1 MAEDSG
7 STARGDEPA
16 AREPTGQQSDAGAP
30 SRKDWWA
37 LAALCIP
44 LIMVSIDGTILN
56 VALPSIAK
64 ALNTTNT
71 QLVWIN
77 SGYIIMFG
85 ATILFSGNL
94 ADKYGRKWTLV
105 VGMLV
110 FITGSIWSG
119 VSTTANSLIAARM
132 LQGIGGGLIAPSTL
146 ALISN
151 IFRPPARAR
160 AIAIWAGISGVGVA
174 LGPILG
180 GILLS
185 AFFWGSVFFVNIP
198 VVGVGLVMV
207 FFLVPN
213 SKDAD
218 APRIDYVGVVLSMLG
233 LFAFFYF
240 LIQWPNLHITNYK
253 LLIALGLSSVLMGG
267 FVFWELKNKNPLL
280 EVRFFLMKSFTVG
293 ILSISI
299 VFFALFGLLF
309 QLTLYLQAVQGYSP
323 LSAGFALVPFAL
335 VLLVAAPA
343 APRLAERVG
352 NRWLVAAGMIILTA
366 GMVTFIFTTTTTG
379 YFVVF
384 VGLVLSGAGIAFVQP
399 PSSNAIM
406 SSVPQTKTGMASAA
420 NAAIRQVG
428 GSMGIALIG
437 GVAAL
442 VYGNQLTKSGALNG
456 LTPGNAATAK
466 ASITGALSVGG
477 SSLIKAADAA
487 FVKGLHAAMLMTA
500 IIAGAGIVLAL
511 LTLPKQKSKRSL
523 QQSRSLVVQGPT
535 QDELNEQQGD

>member
-1 MAEDSG
+1 MAEDSKSPDG
-7 STARGDEPA
+7 EPVSEEQA
-16 AREPTGQQSDAGAP
+16 AVEGEGAPP

-64 ALNTTNT
+64 ALNTTNA

-94 ADKYGRKWTLV
+94 ADKYGRKWTLII
-105 VGMLV
+105 GMII
-110 FITGSIWSG
+110 FISGSIWSG
-119 VSTTANSLIAARM
+119 LSTTATSLIAARM
-132 LQGIGGGLIAPSTL
+132 VQGIGGGLIAPSTL

-151 IFRPPARAR
+151 IFHPPARAR

-180 GILLS
+180 GLLLS
-185 AFFWGSVFFVNIP
+185 TFFWGSVFFVNIP

-207 FFLVPN
+207 FLLVPN
-213 SKDAD
+213 SKDLD
-218 APRIDYVGVVLSMLG
+218 APRIDYLGVVLSMLG

-253 LLIALGLSSVLMGG
+253 VLIALGLSIVLMGG
-267 FVFWELKNKNPLL
+267 FLLWELKNPDPLL
-280 EVRFFLMKSFTVG
+280 DVRFFKMKAFTVG
-293 ILSISI
+293 IFSIAI
-299 VFFALFGLLF
+299 AFFALFGLLF

-323 LSAGFALVPFAL
+323 LAAGFALVPFAL
-335 VLLVAAPA
+335 VQLVAAPA

-352 NRWLVAAGMIILTA
+352 NRWLVAAGMIILTG

-379 YFVVF
+379 YFVIF
-384 VGLVLSGAGIAFVQP
+384 VGLVLSGAGIAFIQP

-406 SSVPQTKTGMASAA
+406 SSVPQTKTGVASAA

-442 VYGNQLTKSGALNG
+442 VYGNQMVKSGALNG
-456 LTPGNAATAK
+456 LTPSNAATAK
-466 ASITGALSVGG
+466 SSITGALSVGG
-477 SSLIKAADAA
+477 SSLIKAADTA
-487 FVKGLHAAMLMTA
+487 FVKGLHVAMLMTA

-511 LTLPKQKSKRSL
+511 FTLPKQKSRRSL
-523 QQSRSLVVQGPT
+523 CQSCRLVVQGPT
-535 QDELNEQQGD
+535 GEETNQQSGE